1 MDPGCAPDLRAYP
14 VPATHTRMDRPK
26 ETTQGA
32 TPLAESP
39 LRDAAPRDAV
49 GNWVDT
55 TAPAAIRPY
64 LRLMRLDRPIGAWL
78 LLWPCFWSVAIA
90 AREAPTGWRWAV
102 TGAGAKGEG
111 MPDPI
116 LLVLFLLGAFA
127 MRAAGCVWNDIV
139 DRDID
144 AKVERTASRPLASG
158 AVRVRGAVALLGGLL
173 LAGLAVLLTFNR
185 FAIGLGFASLVVVA
199 MYPFAKRVTFWPQ
212 AILGLAF
219 SWGALMGWAA
229 FTGDLGWAPVVLYAG
244 CVAWVIGYDTIYAL
258 QDVDDDA
265 TLGLKSTALKF
276 GADVKRWLAAFY
288 ALAFVCLCLAAWL
301 AGVPTLPFSALA
313 IAAGMHLAWQVV
325 ELKPSDGADALSKF
339 RSNHTFGLLMFAAIV
354 VANLYGGLLM
364 NR

>member
-1 MDPGCAPDLRAYP
+1 
-14 VPATHTRMDRPK
+14 MDRPK
-26 ETTQGA
+26 ETAQGV
-32 TPLAESP
+32 TPMADSP
-39 LRDAAPRDAV
+39 IRDAA

-102 TGAGAKGEG
+102 TGAGANGEG
-111 MPDPI
+111 LPDPI
-116 LLVLFLLGAFA
+116 LLVLFLIGAFA

-158 AVRVRGAVALLGGLL
+158 VVSVRGAVTLLVGLL
-173 LAGLAVLLTFNR
+173 LVGLTVLLTFNT
-185 FAIGLGFASLVVVA
+185 FAVGLGFASMVIVA

-229 FTGDLGWAPVVLYAG
+229 FTGELGLAPIVLYLG

-265 TLGLKSTALKF
+265 MLGLKSTALKF
-276 GADVKRWLAAFY
+276 GANVKRWLAGFY
-288 ALAFVCLCLAAWL
+288 AVAFACFCLAAWL
-301 AGVPTLPFSALA
+301 ASVPTLPFSALA
-313 IAAGMHLAWQVV
+313 IAAAMHLAWQVV
-325 ELKPSDGADALSKF
+325 DLKPADGTDAHSKF
-339 RSNHTFGLLMFAAIV
+339 RSNHTFGLIVFAAIV
-354 VANLYGGLLM
+354 VANIYGGLMM